1 MPLVG
6 PEAEQQTLTE
16 CRYRYPTE
24 TLKDL
29 QSVRARF
36 RDLRLFV
43 DFYCFPNKE
52 TRRLLHL
59 SGTLP
64 VFYQGSAYNIPVC
77 VWLHQ
82 THPLSRPRCVVC
94 PSVAMVINPSC
105 PHVDSS
111 GTVSVDG
118 LRNWTPGV
126 SNLTLLL
133 SEMRLAFQ
141 KDTPLY
147 ARSVAQAP
155 PPAGVSGVKVSEPG
169 PGSDSGSDKPV
180 AFRCGSCFVSSSC
193 SSSPSSQQP
202 QSPAHGPAH
211 LAEANQWEQ
220 DSVRTSYTEELKG
233 IDFGAPPSSGGANPF
248 LSSSPPGSDLDP
260 SVADLARPAGAP
272 PTEPLSRMMG
282 ALRLD
287 GGRRSEQNQRGSGD
301 QSPAAEA
308 DLRKVRTG
316 FTSAV
321 FPWGLGL
328 GRGPFW
334 ANNIQTF
341 SHQRRDTLAE
351 RVKTQTWPVAKPTKT
366 TSLCINGV
374 SSDFDLLLQHQY
386 LYVFLVYPVT
396 VSQKIDVSAH
406 LSPDRAAIFMALITM
421 TGRSFSI
428 DDVIEA
434 VQHNPD
440 LPSAL
445 KFLTHICPI
454 CRDQV
459 SFSKIITM
467 THCSCFLCQSCF
479 TSCFSIAIKER
490 AIHQLTCPQCGQPEI
505 RGQGAL
511 EESMDYFNL
520 LDTQIRHFL
529 PPDIHELFQRKLRD
543 RALQEMPRF
552 CWCAHCSFGMLH
564 ESDRLR
570 MDCPSCRKSTCSQCR
585 SPWSPHHQGLSCA
598 EFKAWQ
604 QQTQQ
609 DWDSSILKHCVKSC
623 LSSECPSCQ
632 FVFSLS
638 RGGCLHFT
646 CSQCRHQFCGGCSQ
660 RFALGPACSFSGQCA
675 SRGLHAH
682 HPRDCLYHL
691 RDWSV
696 ARLHRLLQHYRVTPS
711 WLEPSSGSLAQ
722 CGQTVACFVLE
733 LRDDS
738 GMTKEEPCGRP
749 APYGGYCQAHYKER
763 LVEQINRCG
772 ADPAVLFSPAEV
784 IAELRRW
791 SVVVPTR
798 MPEEPEPLYA
808 HRLRLVLTNCLPLMK
823 QRSTPSVTSAEAP
836 PTPPVHSPTKQ
847 MMADDL
853 KQVNGNQ

>member
-155 PPAGVSGVKVSEPG
+155 PPAGVSP
-169 PGSDSGSDKPV
+169 
-180 AFRCGSCFVSSSC
+180 
-193 SSSPSSQQP
+193 SPSSQQP
-202 QSPAHGPAH
+202 QNPAHGPAH
-211 LAEANQWEQ
+211 LAEASQWEQ

-260 SVADLARPAGAP
+260 SGADPARPAAAP

-287 GGRRSEQNQRGSGD
+287 GGRWSEQNQRGSGD

-308 DLRKVRTG
+308 DLRKV
-316 FTSAV
+316 
-321 FPWGLGL
+321 
-328 GRGPFW
+328 
-334 ANNIQTF
+334 
-341 SHQRRDTLAE
+341 
-351 RVKTQTWPVAKPTKT
+351 
-366 TSLCINGV
+366 
-374 SSDFDLLLQHQY
+374 
-386 LYVFLVYPVT
+386 
-396 VSQKIDVSAH
+396 SAH
-406 LSPDRAAIFMALITM
+406 LSPDRAAVFMALITM

-609 DWDSSILKHCVKSC
+609 DWDSSMWVYKTI
-623 LSSECPSCQ
+623 ECPSCQ

-660 RFALGPACSFSGQCA
+660 RFALGPACSFSAQCA

-847 MMADDL
+847 MMADNL
-853 KQVNGNQ
+853 KQVKGNQ

>member
-6 PEAEQQTLTE
+6 PEAERHALTE

-52 TRRLLHL
+52 TRKLLHL

-64 VFYQGSAYNIPVC
+64 VLYQGSAYNIPVC
-77 VWLHQ
+77 VWLHE
-82 THPLSRPRCVVC
+82 THPLSHPRCVVC

-147 ARSVAQAP
+147 ARSVDQAP
-155 PPAGVSGVKVSEPG
+155 PPAGL
-169 PGSDSGSDKPV
+169 
-180 AFRCGSCFVSSSC
+180 

-211 LAEANQWEQ
+211 LTEASQWEQ
-220 DSVRTSYTEELKG
+220 DGVRTSYTEELKG
-233 IDFGAPPSSGGANPF
+233 IDFGAPPSSGGANTF
-248 LSSSPPGSDLDP
+248 LSPCPP
-260 SVADLARPAGAP
+260 GAP
-272 PTEPLSRMMG
+272 PTEPLNRMMG

-287 GGRRSEQNQRGSGD
+287 GGRQSEPNLRGSGD
-301 QSPAAEA
+301 QSPAAET
-308 DLRKVRTG
+308 DLRK
-316 FTSAV
+316 
-321 FPWGLGL
+321 
-328 GRGPFW
+328 
-334 ANNIQTF
+334 
-341 SHQRRDTLAE
+341 
-351 RVKTQTWPVAKPTKT
+351 
-366 TSLCINGV
+366 
-374 SSDFDLLLQHQY
+374 
-386 LYVFLVYPVT
+386 
-396 VSQKIDVSAH
+396 VSAH
-406 LSPDRAAIFMALITM
+406 LSPDRAAVFMALITM
-421 TGRSFSI
+421 TGRSFST

-445 KFLTHICPI
+445 KFLTHTCPI

-479 TSCFSIAIKER
+479 TSCFSVAIKER
-490 AIHQLTCPQCGQPEI
+490 AVHQLTCPQCGQPEI
-505 RGQGAL
+505 RSQGAL

-564 ESDRLR
+564 ESDLLR

-609 DWDSSILKHCVKSC
+609 DRDSSMWVYKTI
-623 LSSECPSCQ
+623 ECPSCQ
-632 FVFSLS
+632 FIFSLS
-638 RGGCLHFT
+638 KGGCLHFT

-660 RFALGPACSFSGQCA
+660 RFALGPACSFSALCA

-696 ARLHRLLQHYRVTPS
+696 ARLHRLLQHYRVSPS

-722 CGQTVACFVLE
+722 CGQTVACFVPE

-791 SVVVPTR
+791 SIVVPTR
-798 MPEEPEPLYA
+798 KPEEPEPLYA
-808 HRLRLVLTNCLPLMK
+808 HRLHLVLTNCLPLMK

-836 PTPPVHSPTKQ
+836 PTPPVHSQRPNQ
-847 MMADDL
+847 SDD
-853 KQVNGNQ
+853 V